1 MVDRG
6 AVLERVSALAQAS
19 LSRWPL
25 GEGARVRLLNV
36 SENATFLV
44 EHGREARHVLRIHR
58 GGYHSR
64 AGIAS
69 ELAWLEALHA
79 DGGVITPQAQK
90 GIDGETIQQGT
101 VPGLDAPRHMVL
113 FDFIEGVEPDE
124 SQDLVEPFRR
134 LGEVSARVHRHAERW
149 VRPTWFERLV
159 WVPEHVFGADNYWGD
174 WREGPGVA
182 KIHLPVLQRVEDAVI
197 ARLGTHGR
205 GDDRFGLAHCDLR
218 LANLLLV
225 GDSTRVIDFDDCGL
239 SWFLYDLATA
249 LTLIDNL
256 AQTPALVAAWLDG
269 YMPLRPLPAEH
280 LAMIPTLVMMRRMAI
295 LAWMGTHPATDL
307 ARDFR
312 GGFAEETCAMAE
324 VWLGRE
330 PAADDLV
337 PWRD

>member
-6 AVLERVSALAQAS
+6 AVLDRVRDLAQAS
-19 LSRWPL
+19 LARWPL
-25 GEGARVRLLNV
+25 GENPRVRLLNV

-44 EHGREARHVLRIHR
+44 EHGKGARHILRIHR

-69 ELAWLEALHA
+69 ELAWLAALHA
-79 DGGVITPQAQK
+79 EGGVITPQAQP
-90 GIDGETIQQGT
+90 GIDGELIQEGF
-101 VPGLDAPRHMVL
+101 VEGLDAPRHMVL

-124 SQDLVEPFRR
+124 RQDLVEPFRR
-134 LGEVSARVHRHAERW
+134 LGEVSARVHRHAEGW
-149 VRPTWFERLV
+149 TRPPWFERLV
-159 WVPEHVFGADNYWGD
+159 WVPEHVFGPDNYWGD

-182 KIHLPVLQRVEDAVI
+182 GEHRPVLERVEREVT
-197 ARLGTHGR
+197 ARLEAHGR
-205 GDDRFGLAHCDLR
+205 SGDRFGLAHCDLR

-256 AQTPALVAAWLDG
+256 PQTPALVAAWLDG

-280 LAMIPTLVMMRRMAI
+280 LAIVPTLIMMRRMAI
-295 LAWMGTHPATDL
+295 IAWMGTHPATDL

-312 GGFAEETCAMAE
+312 GGFADETCAMAE
-324 VWLGRE
+324 IWLARK
-330 PAADDLV
+330 PSADDLV
-337 PWRD
+337 PWRA